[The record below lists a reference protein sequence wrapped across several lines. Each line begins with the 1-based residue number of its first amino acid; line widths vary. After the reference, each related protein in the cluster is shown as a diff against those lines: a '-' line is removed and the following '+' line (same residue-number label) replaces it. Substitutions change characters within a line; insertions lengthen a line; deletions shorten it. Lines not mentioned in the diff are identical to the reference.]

1 MAFTGTKDTTCYVCG
16 SENPLGL
23 KVPFRRDGEMGSQAE
38 YVARK
43 EHGGWNGILHGG
55 VTFSLMDE
63 AFGWCLFF
71 QNIPAMTAKI
81 ETRFHKPI
89 RIGASLE
96 IKAWVIRQRRKLFD
110 ARAEVRVDGELMA
123 ESDAVLYAVPS
134 LG

>member
-1 MAFTGTKDTTCYVCG
+1 MCAVLRIRWVEGSLSTGW
-16 SENPLGL
+16 
-23 KVPFRRDGEMGSQAE
+23 RDGKPGE
-38 YVARK
+38 YVAQK
-43 EHGGWNGILHGG
+43 KHSGWNGILHGG

-71 QNIPAMTAKI
+71 QNIPATTAKI

-110 ARAEVRVDGELMA
+110 ARAEVRVRWRTGGR
-123 ESDAVLYAVPS
+123 V
-134 LG
+134 